1 MSYFDR
7 IHYDAET
14 GVFTWAVA
22 GRGIRVGAVAG
33 VKTSEGYWQIKLGFK
48 AYRAHRLAWFLVHGV
63 WPDGSIDHINGD
75 RLDNR
80 IANLR
85 IASHAVNMQ
94 NKRVAMA
101 NNKSCGLL
109 GVTWNIQHERWQ
121 ASVMVNKKRHFLG
134 HFDTPEAAHAAYLE
148 AKRRLQPGC
157 TI

>member
-1 MSYFDR
+1 MNYFDR

-14 GVFTWAVA
+14 GQFTWSVA
-22 GRGIRVGAVAG
+22 GRGIRMGAVAG
-33 VKTSEGYWQIKLGFK
+33 SKTPEGYWQIKLGFK
-48 AYRAHRLAWFLVHGV
+48 VYRAHRLAWFLVHGG
-63 WPDGSIDHINGD
+63 WPDGSIDHINGN

-94 NKRVAMA
+94 NKRTAMV

-109 GVTWNIQHERWQ
+109 GVTWNVQHKRWQ
-121 ASVMVNKKRHFLG
+121 SKVTVGGRTHHVG
-134 HFDTPEAAHAAYLE
+134 YFDDPEVAHAAYLE

>member
-1 MSYFDR
+1 MSYLDR

-14 GVFTWAVA
+14 GVFAWAVA
-22 GRGIRVGAVAG
+22 GRGIRVGAKAG
-33 VKTSEGYWQIKLGFK
+33 AKTSEGYWQIKLGFK
-48 AYRAHRLAWFLVHGV
+48 VYRAHRLAWFLVHGV
-63 WPDGSIDHINGD
+63 WPDGAIDHINGD

-85 IASHAVNMQ
+85 IASHSVNMQ

-109 GVTWNIQHERWQ
+109 GVTWNKQHRKWQ
-121 ASVMVNKKRHFLG
+121 SKLMANGRMYHVGYFVSA
-134 HFDTPEAAHAAYLE
+134 EAAHASYLD
-148 AKRRLQPGC
+148 AKRRLHAGC